1 MDIQYISKWLQTSE
15 VNDENRHD
23 SSLNIQTNFASILN
37 KSAMF
42 VPTNRDK
49 NYFYCTTIP
58 AGDRCSKIVTVY
70 QYLSCL
76 PVPYFD
82 VCVCVTVCVSCSSFM
97 SGLSLLLFLTTR
109 SMHVMMMMIRM
120 MMRLQMYQ
128 QWKRRPMNFAIKNSI
143 VLLLITTKRF
153 VEFLLVVYDKL
164 SQNVRLQQEASSSG
178 IPR

>member
-49 NYFYCTTIP
+49 NYLYCTTIP

-109 SMHVMMMMIRM
+109 SMHVMMMMMMM
-120 MMRLQMYQ
+120 MMRLQ
-128 QWKRRPMNFAIKNSI
+128 I
-143 VLLLITTKRF
+143 VPTMEKKTN
-153 VEFLLVVYDKL
+153 EFCNQEFDRVVVD
-164 SQNVRLQQEASSSG
+164 NDEALCG
-178 IPR
+178 ILACCV

>member
-97 SGLSLLLFLTTR
+97 SGLY
-109 SMHVMMMMIRM
+109 VMMMMMMMMM
-120 MMRLQMYQ
+120 MMRLQ
-128 QWKRRPMNFAIKNSI
+128 I
-143 VLLLITTKRF
+143 VPTMEKKTN
-153 VEFLLVVYDKL
+153 EFCNQEFDRVVVDNEKAL
-164 SQNVRLQQEASSSG
+164 CG
-178 IPR
+178 ILACCV

>member
-82 VCVCVTVCVSCSSFM
+82 VCVCNSVCVMF
-97 SGLSLLLFLTTR
+97 LFYEWAVCDDDDDDATTNCTNNGKED
-109 SMHVMMMMIRM
+109 
-120 MMRLQMYQ
+120 Q
-128 QWKRRPMNFAIKNSI
+128 
-143 VLLLITTKRF
+143 
-153 VEFLLVVYDKL
+153 
-164 SQNVRLQQEASSSG
+164 
-178 IPR
+178 